1 MAKQNK
7 AQLVNTFKNANKM
20 KAMKNLSRNTVLLM
34 VGYVVLKWT
43 IIISAGTYLYSSEN
57 WRNEYFLVFPLLAVI
72 VIGIKNRKRLFG
84 KKKAME
90 ESAQG

>member
-1 MAKQNK
+1 MAKQNNVI
-7 AQLVNTFKNANKM
+7 LVNSLNKM
-20 KAMKNLSRNTVLLM
+20 KAMKNLSRNTLLLM

-43 IIISAGTYLYSSEN
+43 IIISAGTYLYSSGK
-57 WRNEYFLVFPLLAVI
+57 WRNEYFLIFPLLALI